1 MEGRS
6 AFIVN
11 NNNILKETIEPYRD
25 IKYSQFQHNEVI
37 RGNLNGKILDVYSS
51 WDIASN
57 DEDIALKKQKDLKP
71 INEQN
76 WNAFYSALITI
87 RKGDILKAQPGEKV
101 LMLKVTHGNQIWL
114 IAQIPERY
122 CYAPA
127 IYNRN
132 NNLNRI

>member
-25 IKYSQFQHNEVI
+25 IIYSRSQHNEVI
-37 RGNLNGKILDVYSS
+37 KGNLNGKILDVYSS

-76 WNAFYSALITI
+76 
-87 RKGDILKAQPGEKV
+87 
-101 LMLKVTHGNQIWL
+101 
-114 IAQIPERY
+114 
-122 CYAPA
+122 
-127 IYNRN
+127 
-132 NNLNRI
+132 

>member
-1 MEGRS
+1 MSFIIVCLGHYNHRFQNINDDIHSDKKLILFGFLILANIFICHGIYNYRYLKSQKELVTKLMEGRS

-76 WNAFYSALITI
+76 
-87 RKGDILKAQPGEKV
+87 
-101 LMLKVTHGNQIWL
+101 
-114 IAQIPERY
+114 
-122 CYAPA
+122 
-127 IYNRN
+127 
-132 NNLNRI
+132 